1 MFYTFL
7 VLTDYFQT
15 SPLACSYSKFVT
27 ILFLRELSLSK
38 HISKGNRIYGEERK
52 EEAKLKRSRLP
63 KRTLLRNSLF
73 FIVFDG
79 FV

>member
-52 EEAKLKRSRLP
+52 EEAKLKNHDYLSAHYYV
-63 KRTLLRNSLF
+63 
-73 FIVFDG
+73 IVCFL
-79 FV
+79 